1 MQTLELDAFTGDAA
15 LQAKAGELIKENDGL
30 VCFPC
35 ENSYR
40 FGVSLLSVSSVLGL
54 MQTKR
59 RSKKG
64 PALVMVTDPDMAAL
78 VAGPIPEAARKL
90 MDAFWP
96 GRVTLRLPLRKD
108 LPGKVYKELA
118 KPDGMVGLRHPGNL
132 VAAQLVRAAGVP
144 VLVSSAN
151 RAKKVGSTSVAS
163 IRQQF
168 TRAIDL
174 FIEAGDLPAG
184 PPSTVVEFTTAGEI
198 KITRPGEISEEEIR
212 AVLG

>member
-1 MQTLELDAFTGDAA
+1 MQTLALDAFILDAG
-15 LQAKAGELIKENDGL
+15 LQAMAGEMIQAREGL

-40 FGVSLLSVSSVLGL
+40 FGVSLMSVQGVLNL

-59 RSKKG
+59 RAKKG
-64 PALVMVTDPDMAAL
+64 PALVMVTDPDMAAR
-78 VAGPIPEAARKL
+78 VAGPIPDSARKL

-96 GRVTLRLPLRKD
+96 GRVTLRLPLSKD
-108 LPGKVYKELA
+108 LPRKVYKELA
-118 KPDGMVGLRHPGNL
+118 KPDGMVGLRHPGNT
-132 VAAQLVRAAGVP
+132 VAAQLVAAAGVP

-151 RAKKVGSTSVAS
+151 RAKKVGSSSVAS

-184 PPSTVVEFTTAGEI
+184 PPSTVVEFTRDGEV

-212 AVLG
+212 KVLT

>member
-1 MQTLELDAFTGDAA
+1 MQTLDLAAFTSDPG
-15 LQAKAGELIKENDGL
+15 LQSEAGKLIRDNDGL

-35 ENSYR
+35 KNSYR
-40 FGVSLLSVSSVLGL
+40 FGVSLLSEAGVLGL

-64 PALVMVTDPDMAAL
+64 PALVMVTNPEMAAQ
-78 VAGPIPEAARKL
+78 VAGPIPVAARKL
-90 MDAFWP
+90 MDKFWP
-96 GRVTLRLPLRKD
+96 GRVTLRLPLSKD
-108 LPGKVYKELA
+108 LPRKVYKELA
-118 KPDGMVGLRHPGNL
+118 KPDGMVGLRHPDNL
-132 VAAQLVRAAGVP
+132 VAAQLVAAAGVP

-174 FIEAGDLPAG
+174 FIDAGDLPAG
-184 PPSTVVEFTTAGEI
+184 PPSTVVEIGKDGEV

-212 AVLG
+212 KVLE